1 MMTLKGMALGLS
13 NLLIP
18 LAVLVFATG
27 FFPYK
32 PFLSGLAT
40 FEEVENEELGMG
52 LLQGNDRP
60 QRIFD
65 KVIFMTVDALRSDFV
80 YGHES
85 GFNFTQSLIAL
96 GAAVPFTAHATPP
109 TITMPRVKALTS
121 GSVPSFLDVILNFA
135 ESDTSSSLATQ
146 DTWLAQAKANL
157 DNGNLV
163 FYGDD
168 TWLKL
173 FPDFFARHDGTSS
186 FFVSDFTEVDN
197 NVTRHVPREL
207 NLPDWDV
214 MIMHYLGLDH
224 IGHKAGP
231 LSPNMLPK
239 QKEMD
244 NIVKEIYEAME
255 LNYHLEDTLL
265 VVAGDHGMNSAG
277 NHGGS
282 APGETEPALVFISPK
297 FMHLKKPIYTAPT
310 NPNQRTEFEFYR
322 KVAQNDVV
330 PTLSALLGIPVPR
343 NNLGILLP
351 EMLAFW
357 ESKFSGTGLNV
368 AAELLYRNA
377 LQMLAIIKA
386 KFGDSDAWAYD
397 PRTQGSVQMDCHGL
411 EDEKRLTCRWL
422 LVRDAL
428 SRSMQPGELV
438 ASVVFLNQFLNDAQD
453 VLSTTASSYNVDR
466 LIIGA
471 AISAISLAL
480 ATYSKKDVWS
490 LTPAGISFTLIT
502 ALYGIMMFA
511 TSYVEEEQHF
521 WYWTTAAWMAYL
533 YAAKTKATGLKSSV
547 VFSAFVLLALHRLST
562 RWNQTGQKH
571 AGDSDVAHAF
581 FPNHHIVL
589 WMLVITAYIQLAF
602 RIGRRTFADI
612 LAPEF
617 ATISAIS
624 LVLPSFVFKLNFT
637 QADAPELV
645 GGLAESIRQW
655 TSELDLV
662 MQARTAF
669 VGLGIATLVVIIM
682 VFMGYGR
689 DEEVV
694 KSGTNRLAGS
704 RLPSRLHD
712 LLTLLLITQTRA
724 QNIPLFMFFDLQSQI
739 LFHLLSRPTTPVRA
753 QSHIY
758 TRPLSILQTTI
769 TVLLMAHTS
778 FFALGNSNAI
788 SSIDLSNAYNGVS
801 GYNVVAVGVLLF
813 ASNWAGPIYWSTC
826 AAVLFTLPSIEQEE
840 ATLDRLEKA
849 AERQQALG
857 RKKWIYE
864 ERDLLHQQAVSAYSA
879 SAPGDRDDEGQIW
892 HEHISV
898 LTMFVSASLVAVM
911 IACTLLRTEGLR
923 QLGEAGVK
931 MVCSSSPLN
940 IGLLR
945 AQGVPIGRLG
955 DWHPAP
961 SDLRLAVSKAA
972 DLVSEKGD
980 DLASLALRF
989 AVREIARKEK
999 GLPAMALIMGPGS
1012 LAEVESCA
1020 AAAKSVRDQNAQGK
1034 FGDLRDETVLDEE
1047 GVQSDEP
1054 LVQGVR
1060 EILGRWIDFSF
1071 ESPPKGW
1078 DVEAGKMG
1086 KVE

>member
-1 MMTLKGMALGLS
+1 MMTSKGMALGLS

-282 APGETEPALVFISPK
+282 APGETDPALVFISPK
-297 FMHLKKPIYTAPT
+297 FMHLKKPIYAAPT
-310 NPNQRTEFEFYR
+310 NPNQGTEFEFYR

-712 LLTLLLITQTRA
+712 LLTLFLITQTRA

-911 IACTLLRTEGLR
+911 IACTLLRTHLFIWT
-923 QLGEAGVK
+923 VF
-931 MVCSSSPLN
+931 SPKYLYAMAWAVGWHLIVN
-940 IGLLR
+940 IG
-945 AQGVPIGRLG
+945 V
-955 DWHPAP
+955 
-961 SDLRLAVSKAA
+961 
-972 DLVSEKGD
+972 
-980 DLASLALRF
+980 
-989 AVREIARKEK
+989 
-999 GLPAMALIMGPGS
+999 GS
-1012 LAEVESCA
+1012 FLW
-1020 AAAKSVRDQNAQGK
+1020 SVR
-1034 FGDLRDETVLDEE
+1034 
-1047 GVQSDEP
+1047 
-1054 LVQGVR
+1054 
-1060 EILGRWIDFSF
+1060 
-1071 ESPPKGW
+1071 
-1078 DVEAGKMG
+1078 
-1086 KVE
+1086 

>member
-1 MMTLKGMALGLS
+1 MDKKIMTATAKRIALALS
-13 NLLIP
+13 NILIP
-18 LAVLVFATG
+18 IAVLVFATG

-52 LLQGNDRP
+52 LLQSNERP

-80 YGHES
+80 YGHGS
-85 GFNFTQSLIAL
+85 GFEFTQSLIRS
-96 GAAVPFTAHATPP
+96 GAAIPFTAHATPP
-109 TITMPRVKALTS
+109 TITMPRVKALTT

-135 ESDTSSSLATQ
+135 ESDTTSSLATQ

-157 DNGNLV
+157 NNGNLI

-207 NLPDWDV
+207 NQPDWDV

-244 NIVKEIYEAME
+244 DIVKKIYEAME
-255 LNYHLEDTLL
+255 LNDHLDDTLL
-265 VVAGDHGMNSAG
+265 VVAGDHGMNSGG

-282 APGETEPALVFISPK
+282 APGETEPALVFIAPK
-297 FMHLKKPIYTAPT
+297 FMDLEKSLYTAPT
-310 NPNQRTEFEFYR
+310 DPKEGTEFEFYR

-330 PTLSALLGIPVPR
+330 PTLSALLGIPIPR
-343 NNLGILLP
+343 NNLGVILP
-351 EMLAFW
+351 EMLGFW
-357 ESKFSGTGLNV
+357 KTKASSSGMNA

-377 LQMLAIIKA
+377 LQMLNIIKA
-386 KFGDSDAWAYD
+386 KFGDSEAWSYD
-397 PRTQGSVQMDCHGL
+397 PRTYGSVQMECQGL
-411 EDEKRLTCRWL
+411 EDEQRLKCRWFL
-422 LVRDAL
+422 IRDAL
-428 SRSMQPGELV
+428 SRSLQPGELV
-438 ASVVFLNQFLNDAQD
+438 ASVVRLTEFLNDAQD
-453 VLSTTASSYNVDR
+453 VLSTTASSYNVER
-466 LIIGA
+466 LIAGA
-471 AISAISLAL
+471 AVSAVSLIL
-480 ATYSKKDVWS
+480 AIVSIQRVWPPTS
-490 LTPAGISFTLIT
+490 AGLGFTLIT
-502 ALYGIMMFA
+502 ALYGVMMFA

-521 WYWTTAAWMAYL
+521 WYWATAAWLAYL
-533 YAAKTKATGLKSSV
+533 YAAKTKVTGLRTSV

-571 AGDSDVAHAF
+571 AGEHDVAHTF
-581 FPNHHIVL
+581 FPDHHIIL
-589 WMLVITAYIQLAF
+589 WMLIITTYIHLAF

-612 LAPEF
+612 FAPEF

-669 VGLGIATLVVIIM
+669 VGLGISTLVVITMIAL
-682 VFMGYGR
+682 GYGR
-689 DEEVV
+689 EDEGAR
-694 KSGTNRLAGS
+694 KGTDKFRES

-712 LLTLLLITQTRA
+712 LLTLFLLTQTRA
-724 QNIPLFMFFDLQSQI
+724 QNIPLFMFFDLQSQN
-739 LFHLLSRPTTPVRA
+739 LFHLLSRPTTPIHSG
-753 QSHIY
+753 SHMY
-758 TRPLSILQTTI
+758 TKPLPTLLTTVTI
-769 TVLLMAHTS
+769 LLMAHTS

-840 ATLDRLEKA
+840 AVLDRLEQA
-849 AERQQALG
+849 AEREKALG
-857 RKKWIYE
+857 SKKWISE
-864 ERDLLHQQAVSAYSA
+864 ERDLLHLQAVATSPA
-879 SAPGDRDDEGQIW
+879 SKDMTESEYGNVW
-892 HEHISV
+892 HEHIS
-898 LTMFVSASLVAVM
+898 TMTIFVSASLVAVM
-911 IACTLLRTEGLR
+911 VACTLLRTHLFIWT
-923 QLGEAGVK
+923 VF
-931 MVCSSSPLN
+931 SPKYLYAMAWAVAWHLVVN
-940 IGLLR
+940 IGL
-945 AQGVPIGRLG
+945 G
-955 DWHPAP
+955 
-961 SDLRLAVSKAA
+961 
-972 DLVSEKGD
+972 
-980 DLASLALRF
+980 
-989 AVREIARKEK
+989 
-999 GLPAMALIMGPGS
+999 GLLW
-1012 LAEVESCA
+1012 
-1020 AAAKSVRDQNAQGK
+1020 SVR
-1034 FGDLRDETVLDEE
+1034 
-1047 GVQSDEP
+1047 
-1054 LVQGVR
+1054 
-1060 EILGRWIDFSF
+1060 
-1071 ESPPKGW
+1071 
-1078 DVEAGKMG
+1078 
-1086 KVE
+1086 